1 MNMAQIVLELIHT
14 KALLR
19 VVEEPRE
26 LFIMLFEVKFRMGKK
41 HSYLTT
47 VKKKKKFLNNNS
59 CACLVDIY
67 PENCVC

>member
-1 MNMAQIVLELIHT
+1 MSMAQIVLELIHT
-14 KALLR
+14 EALLR
-19 VVEEPRE
+19 VVKGPRE

-47 VKKKKKFLNNNS
+47 VKKNNNNNS

-67 PENCVC
+67 LENCVC

>member
-47 VKKKKKFLNNNS
+47 VKKKKKIFK
-59 CACLVDIY
+59 
-67 PENCVC
+67 